1 MFLSRRRYLCTVQSD
16 IFSQGVLLVLPFA
29 WETKNFRFY
38 GNIDTARKPPKINKK
53 KCKSF
58 TRRVLRLCS
67 TRDEFKNH
75 QLKQRIGLSA
85 DLQIKWCILTWQ
97 CHPSNSCWPF
107 GCFHF
112 FFNNVSLSL
121 PTMELKEE
129 GGVEPPAAKVAAAAA
144 PGSSNFQISSF
155 RYCFPIRHPC
165 PHWWISVVTNIVWSS
180 IWSIAGSMTI
190 MIFWY
195 YKVSDFCW

>member
-1 MFLSRRRYLCTVQSD
+1 MYRTIWYFFSRCS
-16 IFSQGVLLVLPFA
+16 SCASFA

-67 TRDEFKNH
+67 CTREFKNH
-75 QLKQRIGLSA
+75 QLKQRIGLST

-112 FFNNVSLSL
+112 FFNNVSLYLQWNSKRR
-121 PTMELKEE
+121 E
-129 GGVEPPAAKVAAAAA
+129 
-144 PGSSNFQISSF
+144 GSSRQQQKLLLLLQAAQISKSHHF
-155 RYCFPIRHPC
+155 ATVFQFVIHA
-165 PHWWISVVTNIVWSS
+165 HTDGLVL
-180 IWSIAGSMTI
+180 
-190 MIFWY
+190 
-195 YKVSDFCW
+195 